1 MWRCGFSGLV
11 RIIRIGWSYK
21 LFHLK
26 CWELL
31 ANSDYDKL
39 GKGFIKIE
47 YLWRVW
53 MEAKQSLNAW
63 ANMRLLFLVRDFDPR
78 IRQYILNIIF
88 TWQKWLGALFSKSFR
103 LSKAI
108 LCVVLSFLHSKKV
121 TLTEVIAK
129 THYLFIFCKTS
140 ADHARAVVKPCKT
153 KLAVFCFVF
162 CHAATLVIGHLTAGA
177 ASIGYLLLG
186 NELTVPRMNWD
197 ELELPKMHLN
207 GRRGN

>member
-1 MWRCGFSGLV
+1 M
-11 RIIRIGWSYK
+11 
-21 LFHLK
+21 
-26 CWELL
+26 
-31 ANSDYDKL
+31 
-39 GKGFIKIE
+39 
-47 YLWRVW
+47 
-53 MEAKQSLNAW
+53 
-63 ANMRLLFLVRDFDPR
+63 
-78 IRQYILNIIF
+78 
-88 TWQKWLGALFSKSFR
+88 
-103 LSKAI
+103 
-108 LCVVLSFLHSKKV
+108 